1 MILNTVFLTDKGR
14 VRPHNE
20 DDGGIFNGQKD
31 NLLAVVSDGMGGHL
45 AGEVASR
52 TAVSTLKDFWVQ
64 EELRSKTPADAEAW
78 LSEKIKTVNQVIYDY
93 AAIHPECQGMG
104 TTIVCAL
111 FTGSF
116 VTIAHIGDSRCYLLR
131 EGSLR
136 QVTEDHSLV
145 NELVRTGSLSKEDAE
160 NHPRKNVITKALGT
174 DQSVEIDVRTIEFE
188 NNELLLLC
196 SDGLTDKVDENEIAE
211 ILKNEISLEEKASVL
226 IDIANQNGGEDNI
239 TVAILEL
246 PSQEGEASC

>member
-1 MILNTVFLTDKGR
+1 MNSVLLTDKGK

-20 DDGGIFNGQKD
+20 DDGGIFNEKKGS
-31 NLLAVVSDGMGGHL
+31 LLAVVSDGMGGHL

-52 TAVSTLKDFWVQ
+52 MAVSSLKNYWQ
-64 EELRSKTPADAEAW
+64 EEEVPPSTAADAEAW
-78 LSEKIKTVNQVIYDY
+78 LTNKIQTVNHVIYDY
-93 AAIHPECQGMG
+93 AAQHPECHGMG

-111 FTGSF
+111 FYGSS

-131 EGSLR
+131 EGSL
-136 QVTEDHSLV
+136 QQITEDHSLV

-174 DQSVEIDVRTIEFE
+174 DQTVEIDVRTIEFDRS
-188 NNELLLLC
+188 ELLLLC
-196 SDGLTDKVDENEIAE
+196 SDGLTDKVNEQEISE
-211 ILKNEISLEEKASVL
+211 ILLKDNSLDEKASAL
-226 IDIANQNGGEDNI
+226 IEKANLYGGEDNI

-246 PSQEGEASC
+246 PSQEGEERC

>member
-1 MILNTVFLTDKGR
+1 MNTVFLTDKGR

-20 DDGGIFNGQKD
+20 DDGGIFNDKKNGM
-31 NLLAVVSDGMGGHL
+31 LAVVSDGMGGHL

-52 TAVSTLKDFWVQ
+52 MAVSSLRDFWVQ
-64 EELRSKTPADAEAW
+64 EEKGPSTPADAESW
-78 LSEKIKTVNQVIYDY
+78 LTEKIQMVNQAIYDY

-111 FTGSF
+111 FNGSS

-136 QVTEDHSLV
+136 QITEDHSLV
-145 NELVRTGSLSKEDAE
+145 NELVRTGGLSKEDAE
-160 NHPRKNVITKALGT
+160 NHPRKNIITKALGT
-174 DQSVEIDVRTIEFE
+174 DQSVEIDIHTIEFE
-188 NNELLLLC
+188 KNELLLLC
-196 SDGLTDKVDENEIAE
+196 SDGLTDKVDEKEISE
-211 ILKNEISLEEKASVL
+211 ILQNDISLDEKASEL
-226 IDIANQNGGEDNI
+226 IEKANLYGGEDNI

-246 PSQEGEASC
+246 PSQEGEELC